1 MTQFDHI
8 IRFFLDIFLLQSAV
22 PDAGNWRKEYQLIS
36 SGSAPDRIYELRISS
51 GMEVK
56 SRRMSAR
63 LIGQSVES
71 KSACY
76 MITYDDFLVI
86 KIPPVPPADFKTYLE
101 NIDVEQSI
109 SRHLSPAVMSLAP
122 SLSAILGRVPEIFK
136 KINPNRNAGEE
147 DYIRLLEKE
156 PRYQRYLKIDGQ
168 FVFFMGLSQH
178 AFFDQVIEKIHSEK
192 DRLRDEIIKT
202 SHVFNDLVSFE
213 SLYGSGS
220 ETLFFRINDLN
231 NRFNSK
237 LDALFRPAAD
247 PPVVADYEKREWLF
261 AALAGQHP
269 QFAEDMP
276 VAGFSDKI
284 HQLLSQ
290 VIIENRETV
299 EDYYS
304 SVRACVRKKILDNHR
319 ANIEMLIIK
328 TLALLHHLKNQGIGI
343 RDLKPDNILVA
354 GKKNS
359 HQCHLSD
366 PDAYD
371 LGLIDLETAVRFR
384 INEGEEIRQPMLAGT
399 PSYMTP
405 SHLFC
410 NHTLNDVFEIK
421 MPGIFHLQ
429 DWYAVTGIIFNIA
442 TGQRLFE
449 KTAKLIPEIIRV
461 KTRGINRN
469 TSEIDMLKNAS
480 RIFWKAAED
489 ECKQKLSDH
498 RQRLENIH
506 LSLPGYTIDSFR
518 SEIENTKA
526 RFIHAMENCAR
537 SQKLFSRQAQQL
549 IDASVKTIQNQRIK
563 WEKNDPEQNVPPD
576 IRDQIIAL
584 FKDLET
590 FKQRL
595 ARLDENSGLI
605 KPSVSCEEL
614 LTFMFYQVASAM
626 DCGWCGL

>member
-1 MTQFDHI
+1 
-8 IRFFLDIFLLQSAV
+8 
-22 PDAGNWRKEYQLIS
+22 
-36 SGSAPDRIYELRISS
+36 
-51 GMEVK
+51 
-56 SRRMSAR
+56 MSAR

-76 MITYDDFLVI
+76 MVTYDDFLVI
-86 KIPPVPPADFKTYLE
+86 KIPPVPPADFETYLE

-109 SRHLSPAVMSLAP
+109 SRHLSPTVTSLAP
-122 SLSAILGRVPEIFK
+122 SLSAILGRVPEILK
-136 KINPNRNAGEE
+136 KINPDPKAGNEE
-147 DYIRLLEKE
+147 EYIKLLEKE
-156 PRYQRYLKIDGQ
+156 PRFQRYLKINGQ

-178 AFFDQVIEKIHSEK
+178 AFFDQLIEKIHSEK
-192 DRLRDEIIKT
+192 DRMNDEIIKT
-202 SHVFNDLVSFE
+202 SHVFDDLVAFE
-213 SLYGSGS
+213 SLYGSGNDA
-220 ETLFFRINDLN
+220 LFFRINDLN
-231 NRFNSK
+231 KQFNSK
-237 LDALFRPAAD
+237 LDELFMPVAK
-247 PPVVADYEKREWLF
+247 PPIVPDYEKREWLF
-261 AALAGQHP
+261 ASLADGHP
-269 QFAEDMP
+269 QFGEDMSA
-276 VAGFSDKI
+276 AGFSDKI

-290 VIIENRETV
+290 VINDNRETV

-304 SVRACVRKKILDNHR
+304 SVRACVRKKIFDNHR

-328 TLALLHHLKNQGIGI
+328 TLALLNHLKNQGIGI

-359 HQCHLSD
+359 HHCHLSD

-421 MPGIFHLQ
+421 IPGIFHLQ

-442 TGQRLFE
+442 TGQHLFE

-461 KTRGINRN
+461 KTQGIKRN
-469 TSEIDMLKNAS
+469 TSEIDMFKNSS

-489 ECKQKLSDH
+489 EFKQKLSDH
-498 RQRLENIH
+498 RQRLEKIH
-506 LSLPGYTIDSFR
+506 LSLPGYIIDFFR
-518 SEIENTKA
+518 AEIENKKA
-526 RFIHAMENCAR
+526 LFVRAIENSAH
-537 SQKLFSRQAQQL
+537 SQKLFPRQAQQL
-549 IDASVKTIQNQRIK
+549 IDASIKVIQNQRIK

-584 FKDLET
+584 FKDIET
-590 FKQRL
+590 FKL
-595 ARLDENSGLI
+595 KLERLDENGCFI

-614 LTFMFYQVASAM
+614 LTFMFNQVALAM
-626 DCGWCGL
+626 DCG